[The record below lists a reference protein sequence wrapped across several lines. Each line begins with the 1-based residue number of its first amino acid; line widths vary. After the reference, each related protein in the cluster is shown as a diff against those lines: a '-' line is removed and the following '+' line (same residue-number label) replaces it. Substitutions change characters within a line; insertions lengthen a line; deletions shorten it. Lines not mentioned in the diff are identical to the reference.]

1 MRIIRYSADLQ
12 KDWDDFVR
20 TKSRNGTIFHEQQ
33 FLSYH
38 GDRYEDCSI
47 MVVEDKKSDILAVIP
62 AAVIM
67 EGNKRGI
74 VSHPGST
81 YGGIIFRE
89 DLKVR
94 KLKDVIDVALG
105 YYYRNLSDGFFKVIL
120 QEEFHTGDTFCD
132 LVYLLWHRGFVIK
145 SKEASIA
152 KSLKV
157 FSRDD
162 YSKRVRE
169 YIRSRRDVKVDIK
182 HTVAV
187 SDDEIVACYKIIK
200 DNLVKKYDK
209 TPTHS
214 VEELLAL
221 KKMYG
226 DRITFF
232 YSEFQKEIT
241 GVVVT
246 FELNEKVI
254 HDFYIAQNS
263 AYLKLHPLI
272 WLFDY
277 VLNYFAALG
286 YEYFNFGISS
296 RGGWIKWGILEFKE
310 KFGGKL
316 LTRDVWQLSD
326 MSGAWPH
333 DGAPA

>member
-1 MRIIRYSADLQ
+1 MRIIRYSANLQ
-12 KDWDDFVR
+12 KSWDDFVR
-20 TKSRNGTIFHEQQ
+20 NRSRNGTIFHEQR

-38 GDRYEDCSI
+38 GDRFEDCSI
-47 MVVEDKKSDILAVIP
+47 MVVGDKKSDILAVIP
-62 AAVIM
+62 SAVIT
-67 EGNKRGI
+67 EGNKKGI

-89 DLKVR
+89 DLKVG
-94 KLKDVIDVALG
+94 KLKDVIDVALR
-105 YYYRNLSDGFFKVIL
+105 YYYSNLSAGFFKVIL

-152 KSLKV
+152 KSLKG

-162 YSKRVRE
+162 YSKRVSE
-169 YIRSRRDVKVDIK
+169 YIRSRRDVELGIK
-182 HTVAV
+182 HAIAV
-187 SDDEIVACYKIIK
+187 SDNEIIACYEIIK

-209 TPTHS
+209 KPTHS
-214 VEELLAL
+214 IEELLAL

-226 DRITFF
+226 DRLTFF
-232 YSEFQKEIT
+232 YSEFRQAIT

-246 FELNEKVI
+246 FELNKKVI
-254 HDFYIAQNS
+254 HDFYIAQNY
-263 AYLKLHPLI
+263 AYVKLHPLL

-296 RGGWIKWGILEFKE
+296 RNRWIKWGILEFKE

-316 LTRDVWQLSD
+316 LTRDVWLLSD
-326 MSGAWPH
+326 MSGTWPH